1 MRCPSASRNGA
12 AAGRS
17 SAARHARRPRCPLP
31 RQHTDPVV
39 HHVPLDAIDEAA
51 LTRDRAQL
59 DEAALHEL
67 RLSIAAHGLRMPVEL
82 FHLADPEPPILYGLI
97 SGLRR
102 LTACRALL
110 GSTGQDRYRTI
121 PAFIRTPASL
131 GQALTAMVEENEI
144 RAELSPWERGRIAA
158 LATRQ
163 GTFPTIEEAV
173 AALYPA
179 ADKQKRS
186 RLRSLAHLV
195 DELDGWLAEPERLSQ
210 RQALRLAAACQRGFG
225 HLIRA
230 ALEDSSADNPDA
242 QARLIEPI
250 LREAEHLPPDEH
262 AVEPSPLG
270 PEPRPRRLA
279 RPRRGLTIRREPTP
293 DGWCLH
299 FTGQARHQRPLRPH
313 LRRDRPPV
321 RPDEGREAGPVE
333 RHPSPVLLCGQ

>member
-1 MRCPSASRNGA
+1 MPGTS
-12 AAGRS
+12 
-17 SAARHARRPRCPLP
+17 HD
-31 RQHTDPVV
+31 TDPTV
-39 HHVPLDAIDEAA
+39 HQHAHKVPLDAIDAGA
-51 LTRDRAQL
+51 LTRDRAAL
-59 DEAALHEL
+59 DEAALQEL
-67 RLSIAAHGLRMPVEL
+67 RLSIATNGVRMPVEL
-82 FHLADPEPPILYGLI
+82 FELAEPEPPVRYGLL

-110 GSTGQDRYRTI
+110 AATGQDRYRTI
-121 PAFIRTPASL
+121 PAFVRAPGSL
-131 GQALTAMVEENEI
+131 GAALTAMVEENEV

-163 GTFPTIEEAV
+163 GVFPTIEEAV
-173 AALYPA
+173 ARLYPA

-195 DELDGWLAEPERLSQ
+195 DELDGWLTEPERLSQ

-230 ALEDSSADNPDA
+230 ALEDSSADTPDS
-242 QARLIEPI
+242 QSRLIEPI
-250 LREAEHLPPDEH
+250 LREAEHLAPDEH

-270 PEPRPRRLA
+270 PPPRPRRLA

-299 FTGQARHQRPLRPH
+299 FTGRLATSDLC
-313 LRRDRPPV
+313 DRV
-321 RPDEGREAGPVE
+321 FDEIDRLFAPTRGE
-333 RHPSPVLLCGQ
+333 RQDR